1 MNDGLLEVVAIDNLD
16 LAILHAGGIFVHMY
30 FLRIETLKTSFAIFY
45 NINQIYCGF
54 LKNSFF
60 LKEVVPAFVSAEKP
74 KYEQKSQFQCK

>member
-16 LAILHAGGIFVHMY
+16 LAILHAGGMY
-30 FLRIETLKTSFAIFY
+30 FLRIETVKTSFVEPLLIFY

-60 LKEVVPAFVSAEKP
+60 LKEVVPVFVSAEKP
-74 KYEQKSQFQCK
+74 KYGQKSQFQCK